1 MFLTIEGI
9 DGSGKST
16 FAERAVALLQKSK
29 HKTLWTR
36 EPGGWQGGDLVRALL
51 LEGNLKSSVSEILLF
66 LADRC
71 EHVAQVIS
79 PALQNG
85 VSVVCERYNDS
96 TLAYQCWGRGIDRSG
111 IEKMIEW
118 CALPVPDLTIWLDVP
133 LSVARERVS
142 SRGQSDR
149 IESEKAQFHQ
159 RVALGFEA
167 LSRERPERI
176 VRFDAKRTPDEL
188 ERALEVLL
196 KSRGLI

>member
-16 FAERAVALLQKSK
+16 FAERAVALLRKYG

-36 EPGGWQGGDLVRALL
+36 EPGGWKDGDQIRSLL
-51 LEGNLKSSVSEILLF
+51 LEGNLKSSASEIMLF

-71 EHVAQVIS
+71 EHVAQIVA
-79 PALQNG
+79 PALQSG

-96 TLAYQCWGRGIDRSG
+96 TLAYQCWGRGIERAG
-111 IEKMIEW
+111 IEKLIEW

-133 LSVARERVS
+133 LDVARERVC

-149 IESEKAQFHQ
+149 NESEKKQFHQ
-159 RVALGFEA
+159 RVASGFAA
-167 LSRERPERI
+167 LSLEFPGRI
-176 VRFDAKRTPDEL
+176 VKFDATRTPDEL
-188 ERALEVLL
+188 ERALAVLL

>member
-16 FAERAVALLQKSK
+16 FAERAVALLQRFG

-36 EPGGWQGGDLVRALL
+36 EPGGWQGGNQIRALL
-51 LEGNLKSSVSEILLF
+51 LEGNLKNSVSEIMLF

-71 EHVAQVIS
+71 EHIAQVIM

-85 VSVVCERYNDS
+85 MSVVCERYNDS
-96 TLAYQCWGRGIDRSG
+96 TLAYQCWGRGIDRAG
-111 IEKMIEW
+111 VEKLIEW

-133 LSVARERVS
+133 LSLARERVC
-142 SRGQSDR
+142 SRGESDR

-167 LSRERPERI
+167 LCRECPERI
-176 VRFDAKRTPDEL
+176 VRFDATMMPDEL
-188 ERALEVLL
+188 ESTLEVLL

>member
-16 FAERAVALLQKSK
+16 FAERAVALLRKYG

-36 EPGGWQGGDLVRALL
+36 EPGGWKGGDQIRSLL
-51 LEGNLKSSVSEILLF
+51 LEGNLKSSASEIMLF

-79 PALQNG
+79 PALQSG

-96 TLAYQCWGRGIDRSG
+96 TLAYQCWGRGIERAG
-111 IEKMIEW
+111 IEKLIEW

-133 LSVARERVS
+133 LDVARERVC
-142 SRGQSDR
+142 SRGKSDR

-159 RVALGFEA
+159 RVASGFAA
-167 LSRERPERI
+167 LCRENPARI
-176 VRFDAKRTPDEL
+176 VRFDATRTPDEL
-188 ERALEVLL
+188 ERALAALL